1 MAVKL
6 NLLPSDYA
14 VSKPVATVLNIVRPL
29 NVILLAIFLACALGM
44 AGFFIISSVSLNDLN
59 STNNS
64 LKNQIQAQ
72 QVAQQQEVLL
82 KDRLGRIQTVYN
94 YPSGLKNFTA
104 ISSVIGSLPVNSSVS
119 EMDLN
124 SEKTDLSVL
133 FTSNSDLT
141 NFVKTLNSQ
150 NAFAGITLNSFGY
163 NPTNGY
169 LVGVSFT
176 GKK

>member
-29 NVILLAIFLACALGM
+29 NVILLAIFLTCALGM
-44 AGFFIISSVSLNDLN
+44 AGFFIISSVSLNSLS

-82 KDRLGRIQTVYN
+82 KDRLGKIQTVYN
-94 YPSGLKNFTA
+94 YPSGLKNLTS
-104 ISSVIGSLPVNSSVS
+104 IGSVIGMLPVNSSVT
-119 EMDLN
+119 EMELT
-124 SEKTDLSVL
+124 SEKTSLSVL

-141 NFVKTLNSQ
+141 TFVKTLNSQ
-150 NAFAGITLNSFGY
+150 NTFSGISLDSFAY
-163 NPTNGY
+163 NPANGY
-169 LVGVSFT
+169 MVGVSFV